1 MNTVS
6 VHYGD
11 KMIRL
16 VLVWVTQANQTQ
28 RLFEVI
34 CEGYSCHIS
43 CDPASHRES
52 HLGFSLVADGVT
64 YSAKYVH
71 VKTLESSFSL
81 QHIKYEIILYNTT
94 NNHY

>member
-34 CEGYSCHIS
+34 CEGSCHIP
-43 CDPASHRES
+43 CDPASHHES

-64 YSAKYVH
+64 SADYM
-71 VKTLESSFSL
+71 
-81 QHIKYEIILYNTT
+81 YILLLLVCCKVDTIVLPCPCYC
-94 NNHY
+94 

>member
-11 KMIRL
+11 KIIRL
-16 VLVWVTQANQTQ
+16 VLVWVAQANQTQ

-34 CEGYSCHIS
+34 CEGSCHIP
-43 CDPASHRES
+43 CDPASHHES

-64 YSAKYVH
+64 SAEVPSARNLIANH
-71 VKTLESSFSL
+71 ESQFFDE
-81 QHIKYEIILYNTT
+81 H
-94 NNHY
+94 H